1 MNEEEHNN
9 LFSMKKN
16 NLFFNMKEKF
26 LKLKNMNKNN
36 FAFKDKLKRL
46 SLNKNK
52 AKPNNEFDQ
61 GKKKNAD
68 YFYNIGELIEE
79 KCINK
84 LKRNILFR
92 NLLEKNNDMLDNQF
106 EENRIANTSN
116 YKDNKLYYNRK
127 QNEYNNKSYSNIKN
141 KMYMLK
147 KSSTHTCKIF
157 HSNIKS
163 NQIIYNEFDKRN
175 IFNNNNNTF
184 LSKEFNY
191 INKSILLR
199 HSNLR
204 RNLFSNSSYKSK
216 LELISDIT
224 FHSHKK
230 KRRRQKHIITT
241 MVNNYYKMLLNKKDY
256 YNSIAKNNILDILY
270 YLLLTNCVNF
280 LLIFTITYLYMN
292 KIYYIYMYSKHVHLK
307 EMKKEKK
314 RNVDFNH
321 IVRIIYNKNVFSS
334 NAYTLNISKNKNI
347 YLKKNIFK
355 QIFVQNKKSNI
366 NKNNEKY
373 VENDV
378 SSDTLQMEPD
388 ELKYNFSPSKYDEI
402 KDKKN
407 ILSIYKSA
415 KTHIKSFMSKHMILN
430 NFLEKFLNLFNYKNL
445 NLTKIVIAIFAYF
458 AIILFPIKFHHLVIL
473 KLLHWYY
480 KGYLRRYYKNVIL
493 YSILENIKN
502 IKKNLKLY
510 KPICSLNEDEYYALI
525 EEVNKTCNQC
535 LNLSQFKDIND
546 EYDLAIVIMNNLKE
560 FSEIKKIIRHEWYY
574 NLLNNSP
581 HDNTNIISQRNN
593 ITIY

>member
-445 NLTKIVIAIFAYF
+445 NLTKVYKEKNEDKKVTIRKGYIYVYLMYSCIYIY
-458 AIILFPIKFHHLVIL
+458 ILFNIYFFVDRYCHFCIFCNHIVSYKISSFGYFKVATLVL
-473 KLLHWYY
+473 QGEK
-480 KGYLRRYYKNVIL
+480 
-493 YSILENIKN
+493 
-502 IKKNLKLY
+502 
-510 KPICSLNEDEYYALI
+510 
-525 EEVNKTCNQC
+525 
-535 LNLSQFKDIND
+535 
-546 EYDLAIVIMNNLKE
+546 
-560 FSEIKKIIRHEWYY
+560 
-574 NLLNNSP
+574 
-581 HDNTNIISQRNN
+581 
-593 ITIY
+593 